1 MLAIAICGENAKPQE
16 SYVVGALFLVWQG
29 AGAFHVCSPSCLH
42 RPSLPS
48 SSKAARG
55 RHAVVAAPPIF
66 SKQLIHIMPDIS
78 ISTIPETK
86 WQLKLPGNGGGAAT
100 LFTYISCTFRHFPC
114 EIGRCFFGIN
124 KHDRHLARSRKDR
137 SERGPHHA
145 KGTLTRYVGELFGRP
160 VGSISCHSV

>member
-1 MLAIAICGENAKPQE
+1 MLAARLCFVSVGTAQSGRKE
-16 SYVVGALFLVWQG
+16 SSGPAVGFLFLPEG
-29 AGAFHVCSPSCLH
+29 GNYTK
-42 RPSLPS
+42 RN
-48 SSKAARG
+48 
-55 RHAVVAAPPIF
+55 I
-66 SKQLIHIMPDIS
+66 QLL
-78 ISTIPETK
+78 TK

-145 KGTLTRYVGELFGRP
+145 KGTRYVGELFGRP
-160 VGSISCHSV
+160 VGSISCHSVC